1 VVVIGRDR
9 WRELEP
15 LLDEALDLNPEARA
29 AWLRELGQR
38 SPGDAAE
45 LTRLL
50 AREADA
56 DRSGFLT
63 GAQPAR
69 PDIGLAGLELG
80 AYTLERPLGQGGM
93 GSVWLAQR
101 TTSPG
106 EKAAI
111 KLRNLTLASPTAQ
124 ARFRR
129 EGSVLARLA
138 HPGIARLLDA
148 GVSSGGQPF
157 LVMEYIDGKPID
169 VFATEQDM
177 GVERRLEL
185 FVQVLDAVGHAHD
198 HLIVHRD
205 LKPSNILVTRDGSVK
220 LLDFG
225 IAKLLAPEPGTDQSW
240 TTTDGVLMLT
250 PEFAA
255 PEQVTGDP
263 ITTATDV
270 YVLGTL
276 LYLLLSGRHPTAAG
290 LRTQRDIVRAL
301 FEVQPVI
308 LDVGDA
314 GTIADKALRKE
325 PRHRYQTIGEFR
337 DDVQRCLRREAILA
351 RRASLADRVQTFV
364 RRKGGQVAG
373 MWRRAES

>member
-1 VVVIGRDR
+1 MGRDR

-15 LLDEALDLNPEARA
+15 LLDRALDLPADERDV
-29 AWLRELGQR
+29 WLRELSRR
-38 SPGDAAE
+38 SPDDAAE
-45 LTRLL
+45 LQRLL
-50 AREADA
+50 AGEAAA
-56 DRSGFLT
+56 DRTGFLMA
-63 GAQPAR
+63 GHAVR
-69 PDIGLAGLELG
+69 PDIGLQGLELG
-80 AYTLERPLGQGGM
+80 SYTLERPLGQGGM
-93 GSVWLAQR
+93 GSVWLAHR

-148 GVSSGGQPF
+148 GVSPGGQPY

-169 VFATEQDM
+169 VFATEQAM

-185 FVQVLDAVGHAHD
+185 FVQVLDAVGHAHE
-198 HLIVHRD
+198 HRIVHRD
-205 LKPSNILVTRDGSVK
+205 LKPSNILVTRDGTVK

-225 IAKLLAPEPGTDQSW
+225 IAKLLEPEPGTDQAW

-250 PEFAA
+250 PEYAA
-255 PEQVTGDP
+255 PEQVTGGLVTP
-263 ITTATDV
+263 ATDV

-276 LYLLLSGRHPTAAG
+276 LYVLLSSHHPTADG
-290 LRTQRDIVRAL
+290 LTAQRDIVRAL
-301 FEVQPVI
+301 FEVQPAI
-308 LDVGDA
+308 LDLGDA
-314 GTIADKALRKE
+314 CTIADKALRKK
-325 PRHRYQTIGEFR
+325 PRDRYQTIGAFR
-337 DDVQRCLRREAILA
+337 DDVQRCLRHEPVIA

-364 RRKGGQVAG
+364 RRKGGKVAG
-373 MWRRAES
+373 LLRRDS

>member
-1 VVVIGRDR
+1 MGVMGRDR

-15 LLDEALDLNPEARA
+15 LLDQALDLPAEERE
-29 AWLRELGQR
+29 AWLRDLGQR
-38 SPGDAAE
+38 SPDDAAE
-45 LTRLL
+45 LNRLL
-50 AREADA
+50 AGEAAA
-56 DRSGFLT
+56 DRAGFLT
-63 GAQPAR
+63 ASHAVR
-69 PDIGLAGLELG
+69 PDIGLTGLELG
-80 AYTLERPLGQGGM
+80 SYTLERPLGQGGM

-101 TTSPG
+101 TTNPG
-106 EKAAI
+106 EKAAV
-111 KLRNLTLASPTAQ
+111 KLRNLTLESPTAQ

-138 HPGIARLLDA
+138 HPGIARLLET
-148 GVSSGGQPF
+148 GVSPAGQPF

-169 VFATEQDM
+169 VFATEEHM

-225 IAKLLAPEPGTDQSW
+225 IAKLLEPEPGTDQSW
-240 TTTDGVLMLT
+240 TTTDGTRMLT

-301 FEVQPVI
+301 FEVQPAA
-308 LDVGDA
+308 LDLGDA
-314 GTIADKALRKE
+314 GTIAGKALRKE
-325 PRHRYQTIGEFR
+325 PRHRYQTIGAFR
-337 DDVQRCLRREAILA
+337 DDVQRCLRHEPIVA
-351 RRASLADRVQTFV
+351 RPASLADRVQTFV

-373 MWRRAES
+373 MLRRADS